1 MLLLSCNILIYT
13 CIFALRNSKTTF
25 TEQNSKVDVGV
36 SSTFSGSLLKRYD
49 GQHTLDMT
57 ETDEGEDCSGI
68 VNGKILF
75 SVTKMGTQSNNK
87 QRYSQGHHS
96 TPCCTCVHG
105 GNIVGIT
112 VVLHVST
119 ILL

>member
-1 MLLLSCNILIYT
+1 M
-13 CIFALRNSKTTF
+13 
-25 TEQNSKVDVGV
+25 GV

-68 VNGKILF
+68 VNGQILF
-75 SVTKMGTQSNNK
+75 SVTKMGTQTNNK

-96 TPCCTCVHG
+96 TPCCACVHG
-105 GNIVGIT
+105 GNFIVGIAHWHNSSLACLNHIIMMGALSLPFSLYLRQ
-112 VVLHVST
+112 VACL
-119 ILL
+119 